1 MTLKGAAAGE
11 VRRSYAAGERE
22 RPRFRAGGEGD
33 SLRAR
38 VRPSLAPRRR
48 WAQFGVFGLFRL
60 AALINGLA
68 LVIILVFLLVNGWRA
83 ISWEFLT
90 EVPRDSMT
98 KGGIFPCIVGTF
110 LLSFGAMVIA
120 FPWGVASAIYLHEYA
135 RPGLMLRVIRLG
147 INNLAGVPSIV
158 FGLFGLAF
166 FVIWCNLKVSLLS
179 GALTLA
185 ALILPVII
193 GTAEE
198 ALRAVPATYREA
210 SLALG
215 ATKWQTI
222 YRVVLPAAFPGMLTG
237 CILGIS
243 RAAGETAAIMFTA
256 AVFFTRQ
263 LSSSLL
269 DPVMTLP
276 YHIYVLATAGT
287 QIELTRPL
295 QYGTALVLIAL
306 VFSMNLIAIFCRARL
321 QRRF

>member
-1 MTLKGAAAGE
+1 MDAHSDSAPGDLSPESKKAGIQGKFGSNALAA
-11 VRRSYAAGERE
+11 SQTK
-22 RPRFRAGGEGD
+22 
-33 SLRAR
+33 
-38 VRPSLAPRRR
+38 SLARTRRLM
-48 WAQFGVFGLFRL
+48 QTGFFSLFRV

-68 LVIILVFLLVNGWRA
+68 LLIVVAFLLLNGWRA
-83 ISWEFLT
+83 INWTFLSQA
-90 EVPRDSMT
+90 PLDSMT
-98 KGGIFPCIVGTF
+98 RGGIFPCIVGTF
-110 LLSFGAMVIA
+110 FLSFGAMLVA
-120 FPWGVASAIYLHEYA
+120 FPSGVASAIYLHEYA
-135 RPGLMLRVIRLG
+135 QPGPTLRVIRLG
-147 INNLAGVPSIV
+147 INNLAGVPSVV

-166 FVIWCNLKVSLLS
+166 FVIWCNLKVSVLS
-179 GALTLA
+179 GALTLG

-237 CILGIS
+237 CILGVS

-263 LSSSLL
+263 LPSSIF
-269 DPVMTLP
+269 DPVMALP

-306 VFSMNLIAIFCRARL
+306 VFSMNLIAIFYRARL

>member
-1 MTLKGAAAGE
+1 MAIMDAHSDSARGDLSRKRGKVRSQEKLGGNALAA
-11 VRRSYAAGERE
+11 SQTK
-22 RPRFRAGGEGD
+22 
-33 SLRAR
+33 
-38 VRPSLAPRRR
+38 SLARTRRLM
-48 WAQFGVFGLFRL
+48 QTGFFSLFRV

-68 LVIILVFLLVNGWRA
+68 LLIVVAFLLLNGWRA
-83 ISWEFLT
+83 INWTFLSQA
-90 EVPRDSMT
+90 PLDSMT
-98 KGGIFPCIVGTF
+98 RGGIFPCIVGTF
-110 LLSFGAMVIA
+110 FLSFGAMLVA

-135 RPGLMLRVIRLG
+135 QPGPTLRVIRLG
-147 INNLAGVPSIV
+147 INNLAGVPSVV

-166 FVIWCNLKVSLLS
+166 FVIWCNLKVSVLS
-179 GALTLA
+179 GALTLG

-237 CILGIS
+237 CILGVS

-263 LSSSLL
+263 LPSSIF
-269 DPVMTLP
+269 DPVMALP

-306 VFSMNLIAIFCRARL
+306 VFSMNLIAIFYRARL